1 MTAFHRL
8 ARTAP
13 GYRWWRPLATIV
25 LFIASY
31 AVIVFAGIA
40 ACAIWMVTGGPGGES
55 IDAALRSPGDLHAPL
70 AQIVMLMFIVLF
82 IPAALIAVRFG
93 AGQPPG
99 TLISVAG
106 RIRWRLLG
114 LAVGLAAPLVLLAH
128 TLGTAFFA
136 DGGFGLLRVSTQ
148 FPLLLAVAVLIVP
161 LQAFAEELVFR
172 GLLPQIIGSWLRNP
186 LWAYLLPIPL
196 FVAGHLYSWPGLL
209 DIAVFAAAAG
219 LLTYRSGGLELAI
232 GLHIVGNS
240 SIFILGALGLADLNA
255 VDVAPG
261 AVAVSIATTVVFTA
275 TALHFCPPLL
285 QRSQES
291 QAGATDHRARG
302 AGAGSQIPAG
312 EQTETAEETP
322 SHTAGAQP

>member
-13 GYRWWRPLATIV
+13 AYRWWRPLATIV
-25 LFIASY
+25 LFLVSY
-31 AVIVFAGIA
+31 AVIMFAAIA
-40 ACAIWMVTGGPGGES
+40 VSAIWMVAGGPGGES

-70 AQIVMLMFIVLF
+70 AQIVMLTFIVLF
-82 IPAALIAVRFG
+82 IPAALIAARFG

-136 DGGFGLLRVSTQ
+136 DGGFGLLRFGAQ
-148 FPLLLAVAVLIVP
+148 FPLLLAIAVLIVP

-186 LWAYLLPIPL
+186 LWAYLLTIPL
-196 FVAGHLYSWPGLL
+196 FVAGHLYSWPGLI

-219 LLTYRSGGLELAI
+219 LLTHRSGGLELAI

-240 SIFILGALGLADLNA
+240 SIFVLGALGLADLNA
-255 VDVAPG
+255 VDVGPG
-261 AVAVSIATTVVFTA
+261 TVAVSITTTVVFTA
-275 TALHFCPPLL
+275 AALHFSPPFL

-291 QAGATDHRARG
+291 QAGATDHRARC

-312 EQTETAEETP
+312 EQTETAAETP
-322 SHTAGAQP
+322 SHTAGAQG